1 MRIINNRISYFDFLR
16 GLAIMMV
23 VGIHTYTL
31 GEDSI
36 EVRQLLNAAVPLF
49 IAISGYFLSQKKME
63 NKEDY
68 FSFLKKQLP
77 KVYLPVLVWSLPLY
91 ALAIYSGGSIF
102 LQTILLFGCGLSI
115 YYFVAFIMQ
124 CYVVLPVINSSVS
137 GNKRRGGVIAG
148 CLISLVWIAGVEYIK
163 TIQGKGIPL
172 ILYAGPL
179 PCWLMFFVL
188 GVLIGQKSERTYSII
203 LPAVVT
209 ITGFA
214 LSVMESNYLLEHY
227 GKGFGV
233 KPSSFFY
240 SAGMVFLMFSNKME
254 NLFSRTGIIYRF
266 IIWLGSLSFG
276 IYLIHCYFVSFFVK
290 RLPIDS
296 WLMEWVFSIFLTVVF
311 ILILQKLLPSKFHK
325 YFGI

>member
-1 MRIINNRISYFDFLR
+1 MKERITYFDFLR

-31 GEDSI
+31 EEDST
-36 EVRQLLNAAVPLF
+36 EVRQLLNTAVPLF
-49 IAISGYFLSQKKME
+49 IAISGYFLSQKRME
-63 NKEDY
+63 SKEDY
-68 FSFLKKQLP
+68 FSFHKKQLP

-91 ALAIYSGGSIF
+91 ALAIYSGSSI
-102 LQTILLFGCGLSI
+102 LGQTILLLGCGLSI

-124 CYVVLPVINSSVS
+124 CYVVLPFINSCLS
-137 GNKRRGGVIAG
+137 GNKRRGGVIVS
-148 CLISLVWIAGVEYIK
+148 CFISLVWIAGVVYMN

-188 GVLIGQKSERTYSII
+188 GVLIGHKPERTYFII
-203 LPAVVT
+203 LPVVVS
-209 ITGFA
+209 IIGFK
-214 LSVMESNYLLEHY
+214 LSVMESNYLLDHY
-227 GKGFGV
+227 GKGVGI
-233 KPSSFFY
+233 KPSSFIY

-254 NLFSRTGIIYRF
+254 YLFSRTGIIYRF

-296 WLMEWVFSIFLTVVF
+296 WLMEWAFSIFLTVVF
-311 ILILQKLLPSKFHK
+311 ILILRKLLPIKYHK
-325 YFGI
+325 YLGI